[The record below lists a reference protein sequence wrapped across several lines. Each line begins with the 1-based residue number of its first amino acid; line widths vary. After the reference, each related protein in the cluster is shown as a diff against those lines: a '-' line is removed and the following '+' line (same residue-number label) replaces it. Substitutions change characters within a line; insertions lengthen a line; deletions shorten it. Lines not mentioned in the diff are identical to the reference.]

1 MTVFVDTA
9 VIMYASGGE
18 HRLKQPCADVLR
30 QIAAGKLSATIS
42 AEVIQEIAHRF
53 MHVRRPQKA
62 AELASYALDLFAPV
76 TPIGQAVVARLPG
89 LINRYPTL
97 QARDLLHLA
106 TCLEEG
112 IEAIVTPDLG
122 FDRIPELQRID
133 PTDVAGLSIQGA

>member
-1 MTVFVDTA
+1 MTVFIDTA

-18 HRLKQPCADVLR
+18 HRLKQPCAAVLR
-30 QIAAGKLSATIS
+30 QIAVGNLSAVIS

-53 MHVRRPQKA
+53 MHVRRPRKA

-76 TPIGQAVVARLPG
+76 TPIGQTVVARLPG
-89 LINRYPTL
+89 LISRHPTL

-112 IEAIVTPDLG
+112 IEAIVTPDLD
-122 FDRIPELQRID
+122 FDRIPELRRID
-133 PTDVAGLSIQGA
+133 PTDVAALSIQGA